1 MLGYDQV
8 LAPLEVTDVGERTN
22 VQEKQLSSAISPSS
36 SANVRGRPRKSTR
49 GRKPSVEIDI
59 PFEGPGLSL
68 VRAREDRSTAH
79 RGRGRARGRARG
91 RGRDRTTLSNSSVE
105 QIPSHLNR
113 AERLQLRKSVRTN
126 MGA

>member
-36 SANVRGRPRKSTR
+36 SANVRGRPRKSPR
-49 GRKPSVEIDI
+49 GRKPVEIDI
-59 PFEGPGLSL
+59 PFERPGLSL

-91 RGRDRTTLSNSSVE
+91 LGKDRTTPSNSSVE